1 MWSGCTCTRPTMPS
15 CSRST
20 RNFRSRCCNAR
31 NRSCRWTL
39 GTLNAGFPP
48 TCGMGQSIL
57 FAALNVATGEGIARW
72 KPQYRGQDFVAFLRD
87 VNACVEAEREVHVA
101 LDNLSVHKAPAVHR
115 WLLRHP
121 RFQFHFT
128 PTYAS
133 WMNLVERFLGLL
145 TAKALKRGSHT
156 RSRSCDGAPR
166 LRRGTQRTPR
176 PLQVGQDRRR
186 NPRQDAAVR
195 TPRATGAW
203 TVTGLILEITD
214 PGG

>member
-1 MWSGCTCTRPTMPS
+1 
-15 CSRST
+15 
-20 RNFRSRCCNAR
+20 
-31 NRSCRWTL
+31 
-39 GTLNAGFPP
+39 
-48 TCGMGQSIL
+48 MGQSIL

-133 WMNLVERFLGLL
+133 WMNLV
-145 TAKALKRGSHT
+145 
-156 RSRSCDGAPR
+156 GAI
-166 LRRGTQRTPR
+166 LRIADP
-176 PLQVGQDRRR
+176 RRR
-186 NPRQDAAVR
+186 LSEGPTRAAAA
-195 TPRATGAW
+195 ATARLAYVEAHNERRVPFKW
-203 TVTGLILEITD
+203 VKTADEILDKMRRFGLRVQQVH
-214 PGG
+214 GQ